1 MIEPKLSP
9 KPLEDLEVSE
19 DDEDLFED
27 PLEELSTAAQ
37 VRKIINHD
45 SMQIQ
50 STELNLKKLLCAHEG
65 S

>member
-37 VRKIINHD
+37 VRKIIN
-45 SMQIQ
+45 
-50 STELNLKKLLCAHEG
+50 
-65 S
+65 